1 MADNEISTDSVKTLI
16 TTQFPHYAALSIK
29 PVPHQG
35 HDNRTF
41 RLGPDLLIRL
51 PTAET
56 YALKVPIEQA
66 FLPQLQPY
74 LPLPIPCP
82 LHQGTPSVD
91 FPHPF
96 SIYAWLE
103 GNSANTVSLPE
114 NILITLAK
122 DLAHFLKALHGIQK
136 MTGPAPGQHNWWRGS
151 ALTVYD
157 QDARQQINTLSHVID
172 HHQALNLWEHAC
184 ATSWQHPPVW
194 IHGDVAPGNLLI
206 NNNHLSA
213 VIDFGGMAMG
223 DPACDL
229 VIAWTY
235 FHGVSR
241 QVFID
246 AFEYDQN
253 TWLRAKAWALWKA
266 TYMLCEAKGVD
277 SKMVQQ
283 QKALIQTLLS
293 A

>member
-1 MADNEISTDSVKTLI
+1 MVDNEIGTDLVKTLI
-16 TTQFPHYAALSIK
+16 TTQFPHYADLPIK
-29 PVPHQG
+29 PVPYQG
-35 HDNRTF
+35 HDNHTF

-82 LHQGTPSVD
+82 LHQGAPSAD

-114 NILITLAK
+114 NRLIELAA

-136 MTGPAPGQHNWWRGS
+136 MTGPAPGQHNWWRGA

-157 QDARQQINTLSHVID
+157 QDARRQINALSHVID
-172 HHQALNLWEHAC
+172 HHQALNLWQHAC

-206 NNNHLSA
+206 NNNQLSA

-229 VIAWTY
+229 VIAWTF
-235 FHGVSR
+235 FHGASR

-246 AFEYDQN
+246 TFEYDQD
-253 TWLRAKAWALWKA
+253 TWLGAKAWALWKA
-266 TYMLCEAKGVD
+266 THMLCELKDVD
-277 SKMVQQ
+277 TERLATK
-283 QKALIQTLLS
+283 LIHTILQ
-293 A
+293 